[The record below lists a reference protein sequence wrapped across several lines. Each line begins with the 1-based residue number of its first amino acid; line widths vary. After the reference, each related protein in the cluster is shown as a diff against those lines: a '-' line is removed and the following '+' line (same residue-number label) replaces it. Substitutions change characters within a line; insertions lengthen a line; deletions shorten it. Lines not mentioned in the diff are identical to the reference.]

1 MSSSTTPSGCVVSS
15 STTPSG
21 RVVSSSTTPSGR
33 VVSSSTA
40 SSPSSSPIGGAARAA
55 VGYSSASR
63 TRTTIVGEA
72 YRTVAVAAACT
83 AASAPAAPPLAET
96 DAAIAEKQ
104 TAATATAAAAA
115 YDGRRDET
123 RPFARAVFGSS
134 PSSST
139 VFFGDGVSSTATTRR
154 SFLSAGVFGS
164 AFVSALAFASTGSFV
179 FRRRSASSSRSRW
192 PSRLDKSFT
201 SASFFASALWA
212 FSALAVSFTS
222 PSSASRRRRL
232 HASPISIC
240 LASSASSAD
249 FARAASAAS
258 PRARASASSIAA
270 NSSSVSS

>member
-1 MSSSTTPSGCVVSS
+1 VSSSTTPSGCVVSS

-21 RVVSSSTTPSGR
+21 CVVSSS
-33 VVSSSTA
+33 A
-40 SSPSSSPIGGAARAA
+40 SSPASSPIGGAARAA
-55 VGYSSASR
+55 VGYSSASG

-104 TAATATAAAAA
+104 TAATATAAATA

-123 RPFARAVFGSS
+123 RLFARTGSS

-164 AFVSALAFASTGSFV
+164 AFVSAFAFASTGSFV
-179 FRRRSASSSRSRW
+179 FRRRSASSSRSRS

-201 SASFFASALWA
+201 SASFFASAL
-212 FSALAVSFTS
+212 
-222 PSSASRRRRL
+222 
-232 HASPISIC
+232 
-240 LASSASSAD
+240 
-249 FARAASAAS
+249 
-258 PRARASASSIAA
+258 
-270 NSSSVSS
+270 